1 MLIYLCVNSA
11 FVSVAR
17 LDFGVFGG
25 CQSITGYGLQKMISQ
40 EYKELAKWAIQYAL
54 SKGCS
59 DARVSVYSRTGD
71 SFEYRDTQLDRLEQS
86 TEGGM
91 GIQLFV
97 DGRYASYSTNR
108 LDKKELERYIAN
120 SVESTRFLA
129 KDEFRKLPQPA
140 RYYRGGGEN
149 LDIYDNDVEKISVDD
164 KLALIKNTAAEV
176 YGSDPRLISVVAG
189 YEDGK
194 SSSFMATSNGFEGE
208 ADATYF
214 GLSASTSMKGE
225 GDARPSD
232 YWYDVSVFWDRLQ
245 KQGIGKTALE
255 RTVRKLGQEKINSG
269 VYPMLIDNTHSYN
282 LLSPVMSAMTG
293 GNIQQKNSFLIN
305 KIGESIASEKLT
317 LIDDPHIPR
326 ARGARRFDG
335 EGVATVRRAVIEKG
349 VLRTYY
355 IDTYYGG
362 KLGMEPTVQSP
373 SILTCEHGG
382 KNFDQLLASMDKGIW
397 VTGFNGGNSNSTTG
411 DFSYGIEGFLV
422 EKGKAVK
429 PVNEMNITGNLL
441 TLWKNVVEVGN
452 DPLLI
457 TAQRIPSILFDKVS
471 FSGK

>member
-1 MLIYLCVNSA
+1 
-11 FVSVAR
+11 
-17 LDFGVFGG
+17 
-25 CQSITGYGLQKMISQ
+25 MISK
-40 EYKELAKWAIQYAL
+40 EYKDLAKWAVQYAL

-59 DARVSVYSRTGD
+59 DARVSVYSQTSD
-71 SFEYRDTQLDRLEQS
+71 TFEYRDTQLDRLEQS
-86 TEGGM
+86 TQGGM

-120 SVESTRFLA
+120 SVEATRFLA
-129 KDEFRKLPQPA
+129 RDEFRKLPQPG
-140 RYYRGGGEN
+140 RYYKGEGRG
-149 LDIYDNDVEKISVDD
+149 LDTYDNDVDKVSADD
-164 KLALIKNTAAEV
+164 KLALIKSTAAEI
-176 YGSDPRLISVVAG
+176 YGSDPRLISVTAG

-194 SSSFMATSNGFEGE
+194 ASSYMAASNGFEGE
-208 ADATYF
+208 ADTTYF
-214 GLSASTSMKGE
+214 ELSAVASMKGE

-245 KQGIGKTALE
+245 KQNIGKTAYD

-269 VYPMLIDNTHSYN
+269 VYQMLLDNTMSYSI
-282 LLSPVMSAMTG
+282 LSPIMSALSG
-293 GNIQQKNSFLIN
+293 GSIQQKNSFLID
-305 KIGESIASEKLT
+305 KIGEKITSEKLT
-317 LIDDPHIPR
+317 LIDDPHIPQ
-326 ARGARRFDG
+326 ARGARWFDG
-335 EGVATVRRAVIEKG
+335 EGVAAVKRTVIDRG

-362 KLGMEPTVQSP
+362 KLDMEPTIQSP

-382 KNFDQLLASMDKGIW
+382 KNFGQLLASMDRGIW

-429 PVNEMNITGNLL
+429 PISEMNITGNLL
-441 TLWKNVVEVGN
+441 ALWKNVVEVGN
-452 DPLLI
+452 DPRLI
-457 TAQRIPSILFDKVS
+457 TPQRIPSILFDKVS